1 MKRITK
7 ITAAIIAVF
16 AVGICLAG
24 VTGSFRETPSAA
36 YAAVLQ
42 QGSRGGDVTA
52 MQKKLKNWGYY
63 DGAIDGIYGSK
74 TRKAV
79 VYFQKKNGLAADSRS
94 PRLVFAPQAGNIV
107 IENAVQVDGMDEHG
121 LKYSFNGELKNDQVA
136 ILATCL
142 FIERQAGQGSAIE
155 MMKELDEFQREL
167 DAGFVITI

>member
-1 MKRITK
+1 MLPIQATISGFSGGAATVYSVYDEELDILTVARIR
-7 ITAAIIAVF
+7 
-16 AVGICLAG
+16 
-24 VTGSFRETPSAA
+24 S
-36 YAAVLQ
+36 
-42 QGSRGGDVTA
+42 
-52 MQKKLKNWGYY
+52 LK
-63 DGAIDGIYGSK
+63 K
-74 TRKAV
+74 TRAKPDTALV
-79 VYFQKKNGLAADSRS
+79 TNVDFQEGIRAYFRFKNGLAADSRS